1 MVLNNVLTDIKNGQ
15 FLPVF
20 FLHGEEPFYMDKI
33 SSLIEETILDES
45 QKDFNQTIL
54 YGPDTSIEEI
64 VNIAKRYPMM
74 APYQVVIVKEAQ
86 HLSRNIEKLLSY
98 VEHLVPTT
106 VLVLCYKNKTLDKR
120 KALGKYLAKQKWL
133 FDCLSLKDYQLND
146 WVVNYAKAKGLGV
159 EPKAAILLAE
169 FIGNDLSG
177 ISSAVSKLE
186 VLVGEKKIITADLVH
201 KNIGF
206 SKDYNIFELQN
217 ALSEKNVFKANKIIY
232 HFSKNKKKYP
242 FAVTISSLYTF
253 FTKLMKFHFYVGKLS
268 DQELAKKVGVHSFFL
283 KQYKVAARNYT
294 KNKLARIFSYLRDYD
309 MKSKGLNN
317 VSASDEELLKE
328 MIFKILH

>member
-15 FLPVF
+15 FLPVY

-159 EPKAAILLAE
+159 ETKAAILLAE

>member
-15 FLPVF
+15 FFPVY

>member
-15 FLPVF
+15 FFPVY

-74 APYQVVIVKEAQ
+74 ATYQVVIVKEAQ

-217 ALSEKNVFKANKIIY
+217 ALSEKNIFKANKL
-232 HFSKNKKKYP
+232 FRK
-242 FAVTISSLYTF
+242 AW
-253 FTKLMKFHFYVGKLS
+253 
-268 DQELAKKVGVHSFFL
+268 
-283 KQYKVAARNYT
+283 
-294 KNKLARIFSYLRDYD
+294 
-309 MKSKGLNN
+309 
-317 VSASDEELLKE
+317 
-328 MIFKILH
+328 

>member
-15 FLPVF
+15 FLPVY

-120 KALGKYLAKQKWL
+120 KALGKYLATQKWL

-217 ALSEKNVFKANKIIY
+217 ALSEKNIFKANKIIY

>member
-15 FLPVF
+15 FLPVY

>member
-15 FLPVF
+15 FLPVY

-253 FTKLMKFHFYVGKLS
+253 FTKLMKFHFYEGKLS

>member
-15 FLPVF
+15 FLPVY

-33 SSLIEETILDES
+33 SLLIEETILDES

-294 KNKLARIFSYLRDYD
+294 KNKLERIFSYLRDYD